1 MTVCLVDD
9 HADVRRHLSDLLT
22 GAGVDVLS
30 AVGTVSEGEAT
41 VRQLLPDVA
50 VIDNRL
56 PDGRGIDLCRRLSTL
71 TPEVGLLLHTS
82 TVTDEEAIEAIEAGV
97 AAIILKSIRSEGLI
111 DAIVTFRPDL
121 LP

>member
-1 MTVCLVDD
+1 VTVCLVDD

-82 TVTDEEAIEAIEAGV
+82 TVTDEEAIEAGV
-97 AAIILKSIRSEGLI
+97 AAIILKSIRSEGLL